1 MNISTRL
8 LRELEYGVAR
18 HQAIRAQA
26 ASIYE
31 SVMSRMD
38 SSLEE
43 KARKYAT
50 REERRE
56 SSSFAR
62 RSLQDYCNAEV
73 KAALNE
79 YGGLEEDPLE
89 DPTLH
94 QLSN

>member
-8 LRELEYGVAR
+8 LRELKYGVAR
-18 HQAIRAQA
+18 HQATRAQA
-26 ASIYE
+26 VNIYE
-31 SVMSRMD
+31 SVMSRTD

-56 SSSFAR
+56 AALFAR

-73 KAALNE
+73 KVALNE

-89 DPTLH
+89 EPTSH